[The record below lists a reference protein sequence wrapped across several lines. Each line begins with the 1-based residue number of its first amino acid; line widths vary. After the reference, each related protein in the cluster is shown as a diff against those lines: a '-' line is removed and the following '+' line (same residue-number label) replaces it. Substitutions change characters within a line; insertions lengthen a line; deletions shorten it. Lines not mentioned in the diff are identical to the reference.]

1 MAGQTG
7 TKHKIPEQH
16 WAEIYQLYASGVSV
30 PKIHDKVKNDWQ
42 IDVSLKTLYSLVNEL
57 RDEKRK
63 RLNEILAADTDDD
76 LGRLKWL
83 QTELEQVAIEVR
95 QDDKLLF
102 LKCADRLLKVYE
114 LKLNLRAHQS
124 PTYNAKPDNGRDELL
139 RELAGKLME
148 VHDKQP
154 IS

>member
-16 WAEIYQLYASGVSV
+16 WTEIYQLYASGISV
-30 PKIHDKVKNDWQ
+30 PKIHDKVRHEWK
-42 IDVSLKTLYSLVNEL
+42 IDVSIKTVYSLVNEL

-63 RLNEILAADTDDD
+63 LLNEILAADTDDD

-83 QTELEQVAIEVR
+83 QTELEQVAVEVR
-95 QDDKLLF
+95 QDDKPLF
-102 LKCADRLLKVYE
+102 LKVADRLLKVYE
-114 LKLNLRAHQS
+114 LKLNLRAHQA
-124 PTYNAKPDNGRDELL
+124 PTYNAQTDNGRAELIK
-139 RELAGKLME
+139 ELASHI
-148 VHDKQP
+148 VITNANN